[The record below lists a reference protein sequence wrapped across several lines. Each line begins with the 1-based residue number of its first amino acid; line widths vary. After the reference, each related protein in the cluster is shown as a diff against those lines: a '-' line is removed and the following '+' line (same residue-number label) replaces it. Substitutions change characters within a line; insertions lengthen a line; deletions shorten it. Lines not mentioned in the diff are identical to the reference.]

1 MTAKQRI
8 GNAGEAVAEDLLRSE
23 GYRIIERNFRTAF
36 GEIDLIAEEDGIL
49 CFVEVKTRRSNAF
62 GGAAAAVTP
71 RKQRK
76 IAMVAAGYAGR
87 NFPQGKTCRFD
98 VVAVLWRDGKHD
110 AELIRDAFRLD
121 GHYAI

>member
-1 MTAKQRI
+1 MTSKQQI
-8 GNAGEAVAEDLLRSE
+8 GNAGEDAAEDLLRSE
-23 GYRIIERNFRTAF
+23 GYRIIERNFRTVL
-36 GEIDLIAEEDGIL
+36 GEIDLIAEEDGVL

-71 RKQRK
+71 RKQQK
-76 IAMVAAGYAGR
+76 IARVAAGYVGR
-87 NFPQGKTCRFD
+87 NCPQGKTCRFD
-98 VVAVLWRDGKHD
+98 VVAVLWQDGKSD